1 MPTLWGLCLGGWSWK
16 LPLVSA
22 GQWPEAIGEEARP
35 LWVGG
40 QGGLRGP
47 FPAKILSSD
56 GELIPLQGHLFSHTS
71 FPGLSFCWSW
81 VCSLQPPVRSWSLL
95 RFVSL

>member
-40 QGGLRGP
+40 QAGGSEVL
-47 FPAKILSSD
+47 
-56 GELIPLQGHLFSHTS
+56 
-71 FPGLSFCWSW
+71 
-81 VCSLQPPVRSWSLL
+81 SLL
-95 RFVSL
+95 RSSLVTGSSFLCKATCSRTPLSPDFPSAGPGSVPCSLL